1 MISLYT
7 LTSALHDE
15 AAVVQATRSFL
26 SPLELDY
33 DFKGASFASY
43 GQEDSLDL
51 IFVRTGGTE
60 GIFRELLPTLR
71 QDRPFYLLA
80 SGTSNSLAASM
91 EILSFLNLKGLR
103 GEILHGSPELLHARI
118 KELEMVCEARRF
130 LRGKRLGVVGAPSDW
145 LISSG
150 CDREAVRAKAG
161 IEIQDIPISLLL
173 ECYRTLPEGDVTDWM
188 KIPCREGMEEA
199 VHGALEGADR
209 IYRALKSLIA
219 EYRLD
224 GLTLRCFDL
233 LTAVGNTG
241 CLALARLNS
250 EGYVATCEGDIPA
263 MLTMLL
269 ARALSG
275 QSGFQCNPA
284 RMDPQ
289 KGEIL
294 FAHCTLPL
302 SMARDFNFDTHF
314 ESGIGVGIHGNIP
327 EGPVT
332 ILKVDG
338 ALKRTFACD
347 ADLERNEYGSQ
358 LCRTQVLVRLS
369 DPSVIRDYF
378 LREPI
383 GNHHV
388 LLPGH
393 HAAAFKALL
402 A

>member
-7 LTSALHDE
+7 LTSSLHDE
-15 AAVVQATRSFL
+15 AAVAQSTHDFL
-26 SPLELDY
+26 SPLKLDY
-33 DFKGASFASY
+33 TFRGADFGSY

-51 IFVRTGGTE
+51 IYVRTGGTE
-60 GIFRELLPTLR
+60 GIFQGLLPGMR

-91 EILSFLNLKGLR
+91 EILSYLNLKGLR
-103 GEILHGSPELLHARI
+103 GEILHGSPEWLHERI
-118 KELEMVCEARRF
+118 TELEAVSDALRF
-130 LRGKRLGVVGAPSDW
+130 LKGKRLGVVGAPSDW

-150 CDREAVRAKAG
+150 CDRDSVRAKAG
-161 IEIQDIPISLLL
+161 IEILDIPISRLLDR
-173 ECYRTLPEGDVTDWM
+173 YRTLPEGDVSNWM
-188 KIPCREGMEEA
+188 KIPCREGTEEA

-209 IYRALKSLIA
+209 IYRALKSLVA
-219 EYRLD
+219 EYQLD

-241 CLALARLNS
+241 CLALARLNA
-250 EGYVATCEGDIPA
+250 EGFVATCEGDIPA

-269 ARALSG
+269 ARALCG

-289 KGEIL
+289 SGEIL

-302 SMARDFNFDTHF
+302 SMADGFNFDTHF

-338 ALKRTFACD
+338 ALKRSFACD
-347 ADLERNEYGSQ
+347 AVLERNEYGTQ

-369 DPSVIRDYF
+369 DPRVIRDYF

-393 HAAAFKALL
+393 HAAAFNALI